1 MNLLRPAVHLFLW
14 SLAAASLRGEAVKDR
29 EGAVRGD
36 RAKMADDARWIYDDV
51 DKGFEAA
58 RAQKKP
64 LLVVLRCVPCL
75 ACMGMD
81 AGVLSD
87 EGLAPL
93 LDKFVCVRLIHVNA
107 LDLTK
112 FQFDFDLSF
121 STLFFAPDGTVL
133 GRYGSWQHQK
143 NAQDTSLE
151 GFRAAMEAV
160 LRLHRAGGSPK
171 LGPKQGAEVPFRTP
185 VEMPDLAKRYRRELD
200 WDGKVVASCV
210 HCHQI
215 GDALRAWHREAG
227 RAIPEELI
235 YPMPMP
241 ETVGL
246 TLDGTTCGTV
256 KAVAAGS
263 AAAVAGIAAGD
274 VVEAAEGA
282 PLISEADLSWALH
295 RVPAAGRL
303 RLTVRRGGKSS
314 ERVLELKDGWR
325 RQADISRRVGTW
337 QMRAMALGGL
347 KLERLSDE
355 RRRAEGLEPGTM
367 ALDATGV
374 GEYGAHAAAKRAGF
388 QKGDILTAVGE
399 WQDDLT
405 ESGLIGR
412 ILTNHPRPCRLRAT
426 VRRGGQAVTLELPV
440 Q

>member
-14 SLAAASLRGEAVKDR
+14 SLAAVSLRAEAVKDR

-36 RAKMADDARWIYDDV
+36 RAKLADDARWIYNDV
-51 DKGFEAA
+51 DKGFETA
-58 RAQKKP
+58 RAQGKP

-87 EGLAPL
+87 GSLAPL
-93 LDKFVCVRLIHVNA
+93 LDRFVCVRLIHVNS
-107 LDLTK
+107 LDLAK

-121 STLFFAPDGTVL
+121 STMFFGPDGTVL

-143 NAQDTSLE
+143 NAEDTSLE
-151 GFRAAMEAV
+151 GFTAAMEAV
-160 LRLHRAGGSPK
+160 LRLHAAGKSAA
-171 LGPKQGAEVPFRTP
+171 LGPKHGGKVPFRTP

-227 RAIPEELI
+227 RAMPEELI

-241 ETVGL
+241 ETAGL
-246 TLDGTTCGTV
+246 TLDGSTCATV

-263 AAAVAGIAAGD
+263 AAAAAGIAAGD
-274 VVEAAEGA
+274 VLEAADGA

-295 RVPAAGRL
+295 RVPAAGRI

-347 KLERLSDE
+347 KLERVSDE
-355 RRRAEGLEPGTM
+355 RRRAAGLAPGTM
-367 ALDATGV
+367 ALEATGV
-374 GEYGAHAAAKRAGF
+374 GEYGAHAASKRAGF

-412 ILTNHPRPCRLRAT
+412 ILTNQPRPCRLRAT
-426 VRRGGQAVTLELPV
+426 VRRGGQTVTLELPV